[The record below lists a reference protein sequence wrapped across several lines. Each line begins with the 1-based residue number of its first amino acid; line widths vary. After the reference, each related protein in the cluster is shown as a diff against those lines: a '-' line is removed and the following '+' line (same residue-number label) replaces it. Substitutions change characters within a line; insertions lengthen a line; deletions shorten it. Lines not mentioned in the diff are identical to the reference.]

1 MKASCTQQ
9 DLVRGISVVGR
20 AVPSRSTL
28 PILSNILIASDQGRL
43 KLSATNL
50 EVGINYW
57 IDADIQEEGCTTVS
71 AKTFADLANSLRSG
85 TVALSVPVENSY
97 DINVKAVGVD
107 ATVKGMDPAEYP
119 IVPGVEVGVQPLGLS
134 CTQLKKMINE
144 VAYAAAED
152 DSRPVFTAV
161 NVEMKDGTLTFA
173 AADSFRLAV
182 RSEELSGED
191 QSRDTILIPARTLE
205 ELARILPMN
214 GMVQVSSTPN
224 LSQVLFHTDEMDLVS
239 RLVEGAFPNFRSII
253 PKERRTSAV
262 FDTKELAAAIKSA
275 MPFARDSANI
285 VRLKVVPG
293 NEPEHGAIVIE
304 ATAEDVGS
312 NVTTTDATVEG
323 PQQQLIFNAKYLSDV
338 LSMMVVDTP
347 EAILELTT
355 PARPGLIKRLGRD
368 DFHYVIMPMSNNH

>member
-50 EVGINYW
+50 EIGINYW

-85 TVALSVPVENSY
+85 AVALSVPVEDSY
-97 DINVKAVGVD
+97 DINVKATGVD

-119 IVPGVEVGVQPLGLS
+119 IVPGIEVGVLPLGLS
-134 CTQLKKMINE
+134 CAQLKKMINE

-182 RSEELSGED
+182 RSEELPGED

-214 GMVQVSSTPN
+214 G
-224 LSQVLFHTDEMDLVS
+224 
-239 RLVEGAFPNFRSII
+239 
-253 PKERRTSAV
+253 
-262 FDTKELAAAIKSA
+262 
-275 MPFARDSANI
+275 
-285 VRLKVVPG
+285 
-293 NEPEHGAIVIE
+293 
-304 ATAEDVGS
+304 
-312 NVTTTDATVEG
+312 
-323 PQQQLIFNAKYLSDV
+323 
-338 LSMMVVDTP
+338 
-347 EAILELTT
+347 
-355 PARPGLIKRLGRD
+355 
-368 DFHYVIMPMSNNH
+368 